1 MIHVG
6 SNNVTYDNL
15 GDDPN
20 VIAEK
25 IIQIGQRCIE
35 YGVKDVIISS
45 IFVKHSLKLSAFIR
59 KINDELRVLC
69 ALCNFKFE
77 SNDNIIRK
85 HLCRDGVH
93 LTTWGTNILDDTFP
107 DAQFKIN
114 NYQYP
119 PFRRDRNLKGG
130 GKIVYIR

>member
-1 MIHVG
+1 MTKMG
-6 SNNVTYDNL
+6 DSNNVTYDNL

-59 KINDELRVLC
+59 KINDELRVLSE
-69 ALCNFKFE
+69 LCNFF
-77 SNDNIIRK
+77 
-85 HLCRDGVH
+85 
-93 LTTWGTNILDDTFP
+93 
-107 DAQFKIN
+107 
-114 NYQYP
+114 
-119 PFRRDRNLKGG
+119 
-130 GKIVYIR
+130 